1 MLQYRR
7 LIGYVPQNIF
17 LTDDSIS
24 DNITFGVTSDKV
36 NAEKLR
42 QVIKIA
48 QLEDFVKEL
57 PAGVDTHV
65 GEKGVRISG
74 GQKQRIGLARALYRD
89 PEILI
94 LDEATSALDGNTEA
108 EVYRALKGMGRK
120 ITIII
125 VTHRLHTLEHADHIY
140 VIDGGKIVNEGTFSE
155 LSKGSEA
162 FKRMARQKTDENAD
176 RYTK

>member
-1 MLQYRR
+1 
-7 LIGYVPQNIF
+7 
-17 LTDDSIS
+17 
-24 DNITFGVTSDKV
+24 
-36 NAEKLR
+36 
-42 QVIKIA
+42 
-48 QLEDFVKEL
+48 
-57 PAGVDTHV
+57 
-65 GEKGVRISG
+65 
-74 GQKQRIGLARALYRD
+74 
-89 PEILI
+89 
-94 LDEATSALDGNTEA
+94 
-108 EVYRALKGMGRK
+108 MGRK